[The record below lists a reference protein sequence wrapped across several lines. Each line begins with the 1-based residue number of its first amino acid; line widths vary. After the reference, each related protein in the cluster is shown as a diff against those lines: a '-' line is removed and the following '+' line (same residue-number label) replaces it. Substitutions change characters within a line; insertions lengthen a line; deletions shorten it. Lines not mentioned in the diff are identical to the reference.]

1 MRPSRLFK
9 SSFFRL
15 TLLYTAVFV
24 VSIGVAFALI
34 YRTTVGAINSETNSG
49 MEAEL
54 RSLEDDYARLGL
66 DSLVEILNTRSM
78 DPVDPDAV
86 YLLADAQLKPLA
98 GNILEWPLEGA
109 SEGKWL
115 RFRVQSIQ
123 GGVDTTHRIRAL
135 VVPLGGDGFLLVGRD
150 IHDSIRVEHVVT
162 RALAWALVLAI
173 GLGLPGGVWMSRR
186 VLRRVERIAE
196 TSREINE
203 GALSRRM
210 PVGESGDEFD
220 RLSQSLNVM
229 LDRIEQLMTGMRLVT
244 DSVAHDLRGPLTRLK
259 SRIELTLRNPADV
272 EADRSALVAV
282 LAEADRV
289 LALFNALIAVAQAES
304 GASRGSMEPLLLRPI
319 VEDAVELYEPLAE
332 EKGLAL
338 VSILGED
345 GSIRGHRQ
353 LLSQLVVNLL
363 DNAVK
368 YVPRGGQ
375 IRVGIRGDERQVVLE
390 VADSGPGV
398 PAAER
403 GRALERFGR
412 IGSSETPGYGLGLSL
427 VAAVARLHDAA
438 LDLTDSGLTGPGQ
451 RSSESGTSGL
461 KVTLSFPRGATAA
474 GLAAASRKSG
484 G

>member
-1 MRPSRLFK
+1 M
-9 SSFFRL
+9 
-15 TLLYTAVFV
+15 AVFV
-24 VSIGVAFALI
+24 VSIAVAFVLI
-34 YRTTVGAINSETNSG
+34 YRTTVGAIDAETNSG

-66 DSLVEILNTRSM
+66 DSLVEILNTRGM

-86 YLLADAQLKPLA
+86 YLFADVQLKPLA
-98 GNILEWPLEGA
+98 GNILEWPLENA
-109 SEGKWL
+109 PDGKWL
-115 RFRVQSIQ
+115 SFRVQSIQ
-123 GGVDTTHRIRAL
+123 GGVETTHYIRAL
-135 VVPLGGDGFLLVGRD
+135 VAPLGGDGFLLVGRD

-259 SRIELTLRNPADV
+259 SRIELTLRNPADA

-282 LAEADRV
+282 LSEADRV

-332 EKGLAL
+332 EKGLTL
-338 VSILGED
+338 VSVLEDD

-375 IRVGIRGDERQVVLE
+375 IRVGVRGDGRQVVLE

-398 PAAER
+398 PVAER

-427 VAAVARLHDAA
+427 VAAVARLHDAT
-438 LDLTDSGLTGPGQ
+438 LDLADSGLTGPGQ
-451 RSSESGTSGL
+451 HASESGTLGL
-461 KVTLSFPRGATAA
+461 KVTLRFPRS
-474 GLAAASRKSG
+474 AAASVLASAARKKA
-484 G
+484 